1 MLLVTWCLCSVMLA
15 ACANT
20 TEAPVRVIPR
30 PTSWM
35 LTIERTDE
43 AEDARSAA
51 MTVYGERQLHSAVN
65 ATGARCERL
74 TDGTNIWD
82 IAVETSYVA
91 VEGGVEA
98 TIRIENRSDRWRVV
112 SVSGCETCLTGARP
126 ESMSLYVP
134 EGLGKRVNPLRSAA
148 KLSDCAKYDESKW
161 QNAQWFRQGKDGL
174 FFGTGWYSGAMGLT
188 LPFVAMAD
196 ERRGFYLGQHD
207 PTGRVVRF
215 ELSRSSPC
223 ADLVARSVLRTPVGP
238 GEMYVTPKT
247 VCVGFEGDWRMA
259 PKLYRSW
266 QGTNRPMSSHPDWI
280 REVSGW
286 LLVIMRQQNGE
297 VIWNYSDMSQICDV
311 ADANG
316 LDMIGLFGWTEGGHD
331 HLYPD
336 YCVSDEMGGANG
348 LREAIGLAHRRGKR
362 VCLYANGQLQQVD
375 GSTFWQTDGHRI
387 ALTDRTGSRHLQQY
401 PKFKNIPK
409 YDFALG
415 CLHAPAWRQ
424 RMLSLAEQACDFG
437 ADGIL
442 YDQLGMTRPWLCYG
456 EGHGHPVPANSYE
469 SERPGFIR
477 EIRERLLR
485 RNPSFVLMTEGLHDT
500 IADSIACFHGC
511 ETGCFQTR
519 LSWEP
524 DFTWGADA
532 WTKVYVHEADARFRD
547 DPGINTVFPELY
559 RLTFPDLVT
568 TVRIPSPLVD
578 RTMVNWTLL
587 YGLRHD
593 IELRYAPDRAYVL
606 GEKVPSKDDYSL
618 VCSPPDIARMNH
630 LERQGAAEY
639 LCRANAFQKRFS
651 SLLLKGRY
659 EDEHGLR
666 LKSSGRILAKR
677 YAGADGTCGVMIW
690 NLDSVPHGLSLEV
703 DGMNP
708 QRAAGLSGDVPL
720 DAPVDANEIRL
731 FLFGASPKR

>member
-1 MLLVTWCLCSVMLA
+1 MLLVARCLCSVMLA
-15 ACANT
+15 TCANVA
-20 TEAPVRVIPR
+20 EVPVRVLPR
-30 PTSWM
+30 PKSWT
-35 LTIERTDE
+35 LTLERADE
-43 AEDARSAA
+43 AEGARSAA
-51 MTVYGERQLHSAVN
+51 MTVYGGRQSHSTVH

-74 TDGTNIWD
+74 TDGTNSWN

-98 TIRIENRSDRWRVV
+98 TIRIENRSDHWRVV
-112 SVSGCETCLTGARP
+112 SVAGCETCLTGVRP

-134 EGLGKRVNPLRSAA
+134 EGLGKRVNPLRPTA

-196 ERRGFYLGQHD
+196 KTHGVYLGQHD

-223 ADLVARSVLRTPVGP
+223 ADLVARSALRTPIEP
-238 GEMYVTPKT
+238 GETFVSPKT
-247 VCVGFEGDWRMA
+247 VCIGFEGDWRRA
-259 PKLYRSW
+259 PKIYRDW
-266 QGTNRPMSSHPDWI
+266 QNVNRPTSSHPDWI

-387 ALTDRTGSRHLQQY
+387 ALVDRTGNRHLQQY

-500 IADSIACFHGC
+500 VADSIACFHGC

-519 LSWEP
+519 LSWES
-524 DFTWGADA
+524 DFTRGADA
-532 WTKVYVHEADARFRD
+532 WTKAYVHEADARFRD
-547 DPGINTVFPELY
+547 DPGVNTVFPELY

-593 IELRYAPDRAYVL
+593 IELRYAPDRAYAL
-606 GEKVPSKDDYSL
+606 GEKVPSKYDYSL
-618 VCSPPDIARMNH
+618 VCSPPDIARMNR
-630 LERQGAAEY
+630 LERQGTAEY
-639 LCRANAFQKRFS
+639 LRQANAFQKRFS
-651 SLLLKGRY
+651 PLLLKGRY
-659 EDEHGLR
+659 EDEHGVR
-666 LKSSGRILAKR
+666 LKSPGRILAKR
-677 YAGADGTCGVMIW
+677 YAGTDGTCGVVVW

-703 DGMNP
+703 DGRSP
-708 QRAAGLSGDVPL
+708 LRAAGLSGDVPL
-720 DAPVDANEIRL
+720 DAPVGANEIRL
-731 FLFGASPKR
+731 LLFGALPKK